1 MAKYSIGGQALI
13 EGVMMRGPKKVAL
26 AVRNASKTI
35 VTKEWEH
42 HDDNKPKVFKVP
54 FIRGIFNFI
63 DSMKVGYKTLMISA
77 DIAMEY
83 DEDDENNP
91 DYKPKT
97 DVVSDNKEVI
107 KDSVEKGES
116 TGIGENIEQNVDKKE
131 KSKEDSGLLM
141 NILMTLSSIV
151 GVLLAVALFIW
162 LPTFLFNLFKKA
174 VPVMDTR
181 YYQSIFEGVLKI
193 TIFIIYVS
201 LVSLMEDMKRVF
213 MYHGAEHKTI
223 FCYENGLEL
232 TTKNVRKQTRFHPR
246 CGTSFMALMLI
257 ISIFV
262 GLFIPHNIPGLLRA
276 GIKLLCIP
284 IVMGIGYEA
293 IKLAGRTDNLF
304 VRIISAPG
312 LWIQRI
318 TTKEPTDDMIECAII
333 SFKAVLPEDNEDDN
347 VTNEVVTSKKNVTD
361 AK

>member
-1 MAKYSIGGQALI
+1 MSKYSIGGQALI
-13 EGVMMRGPKKVAL
+13 EGVMMRGPKKIAL
-26 AVRNASKTI
+26 AVRNASKTM
-35 VTKEWEH
+35 VVKEWEH
-42 HDDNKPKVFKVP
+42 EGDNKPKVFKIP

-63 DSMKVGYKTLMISA
+63 DSMKVGYKTLMMSA

-83 DEDDENNP
+83 DEDDESNP
-91 DYKPKT
+91 DYKPKESVECNEKST
-97 DVVSDNKEVI
+97 DNVEEIEVNVDNKE
-107 KDSVEKGES
+107 
-116 TGIGENIEQNVDKKE
+116 KKE
-131 KSKEDSGLLM
+131 EDSGLLM
-141 NILMTLSSIV
+141 NILMTISSIV

-162 LPTFLFNLFKKA
+162 LPTFLYNLFKKA

-181 YYQSIFEGVLKI
+181 YYQSIFEGILKI
-193 TIFIIYVS
+193 TIFIAYVS
-201 LVSLMEDMKRVF
+201 LVSLMEDMRRVF

-223 FCYENGLEL
+223 FCYENGMEL
-232 TTKNVRKQTRFHPR
+232 TVENVKKQSRFHPR

-262 GLFIPHNIPGLLRA
+262 GLFIPHNIPGLLRV

-293 IKLAGRTDNLF
+293 IKLAGRKNNLF

-318 TTKEPTDDMIECAII
+318 TTKEPTDDMIECAIT
-333 SFKAVLPEDNEDDN
+333 SFIAVLPEDAWEDDN
-347 VTNEVVTSKKNVTD
+347 KDNKPDKE
-361 AK
+361 

>member
-13 EGVMMRGPKKVAL
+13 EGVMMRGPKKIAL
-26 AVRNASKTI
+26 AVRNASGTI

-42 HDDNKPKVFKVP
+42 SGDNKPKVFKIP
-54 FIRGIFNFI
+54 FVRGIFNFI
-63 DSMKVGYKTLMISA
+63 DSMKEGYKTLMISA

-83 DEDDENNP
+83 DEGDENNP
-91 DYKPKT
+91 DFKPK
-97 DVVSDNKEVI
+97 DDALDNTNT
-107 KDSVEKGES
+107 ES
-116 TGIGENIEQNVDKKE
+116 TKESEDKEKNVDKKE
-131 KSKEDSGLLM
+131 KSGLLM
-141 NILMTLSSIV
+141 TILMTISSII
-151 GVLLAVALFIW
+151 GVVLAIALFVW
-162 LPTFLFNLFKKA
+162 LPTFLFNLIKKA

-193 TIFIIYVS
+193 TIFIAYVS

-223 FCYENGLEL
+223 FCYEKGMAL
-232 TTKNVRKQTRFHPR
+232 TVENVKKQSRFHSR

-262 GLFIPHNIPGLLRA
+262 GLFIPHNIPGLIRA

-318 TTKEPTDDMIECAII
+318 TTKEPTDDMIECALI
-333 SFKAVLPEDNEDDN
+333 SFKAVLPNEEKDDN
-347 VTNEVVTSKKNVTD
+347 VEDKEYNDEDNKL
-361 AK
+361 

>member
-26 AVRNASKTI
+26 AVRNASKTM
-35 VTKEWEH
+35 VVKEWEH
-42 HDDNKPKVFKVP
+42 EGDNKPKVFKIP
-54 FIRGIFNFI
+54 FVRGIFNFI

-91 DYKPKT
+91 DYK
-97 DVVSDNKEVI
+97 S
-107 KDSVEKGES
+107 KDSIDNNLEERDDNPKNSTENSDKVE
-116 TGIGENIEQNVDKKE
+116 IDVDKTEKKE
-131 KSKEDSGLLM
+131 ENSGLLM
-141 NILMTLSSIV
+141 TILMTISSII
-151 GVLLAVALFIW
+151 GVLLAIALFLW
-162 LPTFLFNLFKKA
+162 LPTFLYNLFKKA

-193 TIFIIYVS
+193 TIFVVYVA
-201 LVSLMEDMKRVF
+201 LVSLMEDMRRVF

-223 FCYENGLEL
+223 FCYEHGMEL
-232 TTKNVRKQTRFHPR
+232 TVENVKKQSRFHPR

-262 GLFIPHNIPGLLRA
+262 GLFIPHDIPGILRV

-293 IKLAGRTDNLF
+293 IKLAGRKNNLF

-318 TTKEPTDDMIECAII
+318 TTKEPTDDMIECAIT
-333 SFKAVLPEDNEDDN
+333 SFKAVLPEDAWEEDENKED
-347 VTNEVVTSKKNVTD
+347 K
-361 AK
+361 